1 MEICCPACDCT
12 NIKKNGHIHTG
23 KLANWQTGKQ
33 NHQCNECGGQF
44 VQNSTQKRI
53 SDMEKELI
61 GRLLLE
67 RISLHGIC
75 RVMRVSL
82 RWLLEFIVSV
92 YAELPDD
99 LNFPRGRSESRKRQ
113 EAMAVNSRDL
123 QGEGD
128 FLYR

>member
-23 KLANWQTGKQ
+23 KQ
-33 NHQCNECGGQF
+33 NHQCNECGRQF

-67 RISLHGIC
+67 RISLRGIC
-75 RVMRVSL
+75 RVMNDS
-82 RWLLEFIVSV
+82 
-92 YAELPDD
+92 
-99 LNFPRGRSESRKRQ
+99 
-113 EAMAVNSRDL
+113 
-123 QGEGD
+123 
-128 FLYR
+128 